1 MTGAPNGDL
10 EGQSNP
16 HSELVIF
23 AKNARIHT
31 SEKIIQVLAELE
43 NVVWDVVLFSETRAS
58 QGKVIL
64 DGGHALFTNISDN
77 PFAGVGILLNAKH
90 VNKSNRIYNVSDR
103 VLALDFVFN
112 GKCIRSIAVQY
123 RIVVIAH
130 TIWKKHMNNY
140 DVQYQKH
147 IDNNEQ

>member
-16 HSELVIF
+16 HSELIIF

-58 QGKVIL
+58 QGKVML

-77 PFAGVGILLNAKH
+77 PIGWSWH
-90 VNKSNRIYNVSDR
+90 
-103 VLALDFVFN
+103 FVEC
-112 GKCIRSIAVQY
+112 KTCE
-123 RIVVIAH
+123 
-130 TIWKKHMNNY
+130 
-140 DVQYQKH
+140 QK
-147 IDNNEQ
+147 QSYL